1 MRRAWVNVRRSL
13 VAAVV
18 VATACSAPAPQE
30 PRSAGSRGPVG
41 RPSERTTPSPSA
53 VITRPI
59 GAPFAVGV
67 RRMTFIDTSRSVPA
81 SHTLTGRPGPRILV
95 TDVWYPAGGAPG
107 GAVRPGAPPSIAAG
121 PYPLV
126 VFAPGFDRDPSSYV
140 PLLTAWT
147 RAGYVVAAPTFPL
160 TNPNAVGGLDES
172 DIVNQPGD
180 LSFVISQLTHASRG
194 DPAPF
199 AGLIDPARIGVAGH
213 SDGADA
219 ALVAADGSCCR
230 DPRIS
235 AVIVMAGAA
244 LPWGGRYFTRPGP
257 PLLAIQGSADA
268 FNPPSFSQ
276 DLYRE
281 APAPK
286 YLLWFPGADHLQPFV
301 GSGPLEAV
309 VREVSVAF
317 LDRYLGER
325 PRSPIRLPLD
335 ARGLASLQGES
346 RLRRAPARV
355 STPSLADRQRRSP
368 SHSAW

>member
-1 MRRAWVNVRRSL
+1 
-13 VAAVV
+13 
-18 VATACSAPAPQE
+18 
-30 PRSAGSRGPVG
+30 
-41 RPSERTTPSPSA
+41 
-53 VITRPI
+53 
-59 GAPFAVGV
+59 
-67 RRMTFIDTSRSVPA
+67 MTFIDTSRSVPS

-107 GAVRPGAPPSIAAG
+107 GAVRPSAPPSIGAG
-121 PYPLV
+121 PFPLV

-140 PLLTAWT
+140 PLLTAWA
-147 RAGYVVAAPTFPL
+147 RSGYVVAAPTLPL
-160 TNPNAVGGLDES
+160 TNPRAVGGLDES

-180 LSFVISQLTHASRG
+180 LSFLISQLTRASRG
-194 DPAPF
+194 GQGPF
-199 AGLIDPARIGVAGH
+199 AGLIDATRIGVAGH

-219 ALVAADGSCCR
+219 ALVAADGSCCW
-230 DPRIS
+230 DPRIG

-244 LPWGGRYFTRPGP
+244 LSWGGRYFTHPGP

-286 YLLWFPGADHLQPFV
+286 YLLWFPGGDHFQPFV
-301 GSGPLEAV
+301 GAGPLEAV

-325 PRSPIRLPLD
+325 PRTPVRLRAD
-335 ARGLASLQGES
+335 ARGLASLQG
-346 RLRRAPARV
+346 V
-355 STPSLADRQRRSP
+355 SGD
-368 SHSAW
+368 

>member
-1 MRRAWVNVRRSL
+1 MRRSL
-13 VAAVV
+13 VAALV
-18 VATACSAPAPQE
+18 VATACSAPARQE
-30 PRSAGSRGPVG
+30 PNSTGIRSSVA
-41 RPSERTTPSPSA
+41 RPSERVPPSTSA
-53 VITRPI
+53 VVTRPT
-59 GAPFAVGV
+59 GAPFAVGS

-95 TDVWYPAGGAPG
+95 TDVWYPARGAPG
-107 GAVRPGAPPSIAAG
+107 GAVLPGAPPSIAAR

-126 VFAPGFDRDPSSYV
+126 VFAPGFDRDPTSYV
-140 PLLTAWT
+140 PLLTAWA
-147 RAGYVVAAPTFPL
+147 RVGYVVAAPTFPL

-180 LSFVISQLTHASRG
+180 LSFLISQLTGASRG
-194 DPAPF
+194 GQGPF

-230 DPRIS
+230 DPRIG

-244 LPWGGRYFTRPGP
+244 LPWGGRYFTSSGP

-268 FNPPSFSQ
+268 FNPPSFSR
-276 DLYRE
+276 DLFRE

-301 GSGPLEAV
+301 GAGPLEAV
-309 VREVSVAF
+309 VRDLSVAF
-317 LDRYLGER
+317 LDRYLGDR
-325 PRSPIRLPLD
+325 PRTPVRLPAD
-335 ARGLASLQGES
+335 DRGLASLKGVS
-346 RLRRAPARV
+346 R
-355 STPSLADRQRRSP
+355 D
-368 SHSAW
+368 

>member
-1 MRRAWVNVRRSL
+1 MRKDRMRVQRTL
-13 VAAVV
+13 VVVLV
-18 VATACSAPAPQE
+18 VATACSVPAQQE
-30 PRSAGSRGPVG
+30 PSSAGSRGPAG
-41 RPSERTTPSPSA
+41 HPSEPATPSPST
-53 VITRPI
+53 VVSRPI
-59 GAPFAVGV
+59 GASFAIGV
-67 RRMTFIDTSRSVPA
+67 RLVTFVDTSRSVPA
-81 SHTLTGRPGPRILV
+81 LHTVTGKPGPRILV
-95 TDVWYPAGGAPG
+95 TEVWYPALGAPG
-107 GAVRPGAPPSIAAG
+107 GAVRPGAPPSLAAG

-140 PLLTAWT
+140 PLLTAWA

-160 TNPNAVGGLDES
+160 TNPRAVGGLDES

-180 LSFVISQLTHASRG
+180 LSFLISRLTRASQG
-194 DPAPF
+194 GLGPF

-230 DPRIS
+230 DPRIG

-268 FNPPSFSQ
+268 FNPPSFTAS
-276 DLYRE
+276 LFRE

-317 LDRYLGER
+317 LDRFLGDR
-325 PRSPIRLPLD
+325 PRTPIRLPTD
-335 ARGLASLQGES
+335 ARGLASLQ
-346 RLRRAPARV
+346 AVP
-355 STPSLADRQRRSP
+355 RS
-368 SHSAW
+368 

>member
-1 MRRAWVNVRRSL
+1 MRKDGVKVRRSL
-13 VAAVV
+13 AAVLV
-18 VATACSAPAPQE
+18 VATACSAPVPRE
-30 PRSAGSRGPVG
+30 PSSVGSRSPVG
-41 RPSERTTPSPSA
+41 RPSEQATPVPSA
-53 VITRPI
+53 VVTRPI
-59 GAPFAVGV
+59 GAPFAVGS
-67 RRMTFIDTSRSVPA
+67 RRMTFVDTSRSVPA
-81 SHTLTGRPGPRILV
+81 SHTLTGKPGPRILV
-95 TDVWYPAGGAPG
+95 TDVWYPAGGTA
-107 GAVRPGAPPSIAAG
+107 GAGVLLGAPASIAAG

-140 PLLTAWT
+140 PLLTAWA

-160 TNPNAVGGLDES
+160 TNPSAVGGLDES

-180 LSFVISQLTHASRG
+180 LSFLISRLTRASRDG
-194 DPAPF
+194 HGPF

-230 DPRIS
+230 DPRIG

-257 PLLAIQGSADA
+257 PLLAIQGSADV
-268 FNPPSFSQ
+268 FNPPSFAQ

-301 GSGPLEAV
+301 GSSPLETV

-317 LDRYLGER
+317 LDRYLGDG
-325 PRSPIRLPLD
+325 PRTPVGLPAD
-335 ARGLASLQGES
+335 ARGLASLRGVS
-346 RLRRAPARV
+346 R
-355 STPSLADRQRRSP
+355 
-368 SHSAW
+368 H

>member
-1 MRRAWVNVRRSL
+1 MRWDRVKVRRGL
-13 VAAVV
+13 VAALV
-18 VATACSAPAPQE
+18 VATACSVPARQGP
-30 PRSAGSRGPVG
+30 SSTTSPVG
-41 RPSERTTPSPSA
+41 RPSERATPSPSS
-53 VITRPI
+53 VVTPPI
-59 GAPFAVGV
+59 EAPFAVGS
-67 RRMTFIDTSRSVPA
+67 RRITFIDTSRSVPA
-81 SHTLTGRPGPRILV
+81 SHTLTGKPGPRILV
-95 TDVWYPAGGAPG
+95 TEVWYPTGGEPG
-107 GAVRPGAPPSIAAG
+107 GAVRAGAPPLIAAA

-140 PLLTAWT
+140 PLLAAWA

-160 TNPNAVGGLDES
+160 TNPSAVGGLDES

-180 LSFVISQLTHASRG
+180 LSFLISQLTRASRG
-194 DPAPF
+194 GRGPF
-199 AGLIDPARIGVAGH
+199 TGLIDPARIGVAGH

-230 DPRIS
+230 DPRIG

-257 PLLAIQGSADA
+257 PLLAIQGSADV

-301 GSGPLEAV
+301 GAGPLEAV
-309 VREVSVAF
+309 VRKVSVAF
-317 LDRYLGER
+317 LDRYLGGR
-325 PRSPIRLPLD
+325 PRTPILLPAD
-335 ARGLASLQGES
+335 ARGLASLQGAS
-346 RLRRAPARV
+346 G
-355 STPSLADRQRRSP
+355 D
-368 SHSAW
+368 